1 MDIYEAI
8 GKIEQFLMTY
18 PQEHG
23 ADPAPWA
30 PVEAKILPS
39 ADDNDTIKIWFNFGP
54 SVDEKHIA
62 RLLAQF
68 EEAVVLD
75 YPETKAFTLE
85 VRGDA
90 F

>member
-8 GKIEQFLMTY
+8 GKIEQFLTTY
-18 PQEHG
+18 PEEHG

-30 PVEAKILPS
+30 PLEAKILPS
-39 ADDNDTIKIWFNFGP
+39 ADDKDTIKIWFNFGP
-54 SVDEKHIA
+54 SIHDKHIG

-68 EEAVVLD
+68 EEAVHQD
-75 YPETKAFTLE
+75 HPEVKAFTLE
-85 VRGDA
+85 VRGDG